1 MILNE
6 LLPAALQSG
15 IQEAT
20 FFKMTPAAIKR
31 AIEAFWDRQKNV
43 LEQAEYN
50 AWLTGYYTMYAIGCN
65 LSKKTKYPK
74 NPIQKE
80 SMVVADMEVAE
91 DEKEKYTEM
100 WMNKLLLMS
109 SKHNRAGGS

>member
-1 MILNE
+1 MESRIE
-6 LLPAALQSG
+6 
-15 IQEAT
+15 EAK

-31 AIEAFWDRQKNV
+31 AIEAFWIERKNT
-43 LEQAEYN
+43 LEQVEYQ
-50 AWLTGYYTMYAIGCN
+50 AWLTGYYTMYSIGCN
-65 LSKKTKYPK
+65 LSKKTKYPP
-74 NPIQKE
+74 NPLQKE

-109 SKHNRAGGS
+109 SKHNRAGGG